1 MTGAYHT
8 RLFSRP
14 ALIQKSIPRTPPPYR
29 TLTTRP
35 SSLAATMAPSS
46 TPPPANNT
54 TNKPPLKILMLHGFT
69 QSGTLFRAKTG
80 ALTKA
85 IIKAFPLHTVSFS
98 YPTGPLR
105 LNPFDVPGYNNG
117 GATEDKGETE
127 TYGWFRRPATEPP
140 TYKGIQDGLASVA
153 ALLKTEGPFDGV
165 VGFSQG
171 ACLAFIVA
179 SLLEPNRKASFD
191 AAVTNSDGVE
201 FPESF
206 LPENTGDHPPLKFA
220 IVYSGFKAADPK
232 WGAIYD
238 PQRPIA
244 TPVLHV
250 MGTLDALVIEARS
263 RELIQACVGD
273 AEQEGKVVFHPGG
286 HFVPSQRTYLE
297 AAVGFIRRALEGD
310 TKKEVEEERVEDMD
324 VPF

>member
-1 MTGAYHT
+1 MTVAYHT
-8 RLFSRP
+8 RLFSRQALAQKYISKTP
-14 ALIQKSIPRTPPPYR
+14 APNC
-29 TLTTRP
+29 TLTTRTHL
-35 SSLAATMAPSS
+35 LAATMAPSS
-46 TPPPANNT
+46 TPTANNT
-54 TNKPPLKILMLHGFT
+54 TKPPLKILMLHGFT

-85 IIKAFPLHTVSFS
+85 ITKAFPLHTVSFS

-117 GATEDKGETE
+117 GSTDNDKEGDTE

-140 TYKGIQDGLASVA
+140 TYKGIEDGLASVA
-153 ALLKTEGPFDGV
+153 ALLKAEGPFDGV

-179 SLLEPNRKASFD
+179 SLLEVNRKESFD
-191 AAVTNSDGVE
+191 AAIKTDGVE
-201 FPESF
+201 FPDSF
-206 LPENTGDHPPLKFA
+206 LPENTGNHPPLKFA
-220 IVYSGFKAADPK
+220 IVYSGFKAADPR

-238 PQRPIA
+238 SQKPVT

-263 RELIQACVGD
+263 RELIKACAGD
-273 AEQEGKVVFHPGG
+273 PEQEGKVVFHPGG
-286 HFVPSQRTYLE
+286 HFVPSQKTYLE
-297 AAVGFIRRALEGD
+297 AAVGFIRRALEGEAN
-310 TKKEVEEERVEDMD
+310 KEEEEERVEDMD

>member
-1 MTGAYHT
+1 
-8 RLFSRP
+8 
-14 ALIQKSIPRTPPPYR
+14 
-29 TLTTRP
+29 
-35 SSLAATMAPSS
+35 MAPSS
-46 TPPPANNT
+46 T

-69 QSGTLFRAKTG
+69 QSGNLFRAKTG

-85 IIKAFPLHTVSFS
+85 ITKAFPLHTVSFS

-117 GATEDKGETE
+117 NGTDNEKEEIEAF
-127 TYGWFRRPATEPP
+127 GWFRRPATEPP
-140 TYKGIQDGLASVA
+140 TYKGLEDGLASVA

-171 ACLAFIVA
+171 ACLTFMVA
-179 SLLEPNRKASFD
+179 SLLEANRKASFD
-191 AAVTNSDGVE
+191 VAATKGDGVE

-206 LPENTGDHPPLKFA
+206 LPENTGNHPPLKFA
-220 IVYSGFKAADPK
+220 IVYSGFKAADPR
-232 WGAIYD
+232 WGAVYD
-238 PQRPIA
+238 VSRPVT

-263 RELIQACVGD
+263 RELIGACAGD
-273 AEQEGKVVFHPGG
+273 PEGEGKVVFHPGG

-297 AAVGFIRRALEGD
+297 AAVGFIKRSLEGEV
-310 TKKEVEEERVEDMD
+310 KKEEEDERVEDMD

>member
-14 ALIQKSIPRTPPPYR
+14 ALVQKSIPRTSPPYR
-29 TLTTRP
+29 TLTTHP
-35 SSLAATMAPSS
+35 SSLAATMAPLL
-46 TPPPANNT
+46 TPPAPNKT

-85 IIKAFPLHTVSFS
+85 ITKAFPLHTVSFS

-117 GATEDKGETE
+117 GTTEDKGETE
-127 TYGWFRRPATEPP
+127 TFGWFRRPATEPP
-140 TYKGIQDGLASVA
+140 TYKGIEDGLASVA

-179 SLLEPNRKASFD
+179 SLLEPNRRVSFD
-191 AAVTNSDGVE
+191 AAVTSSDGVE

-206 LPENTGDHPPLKFA
+206 LPKNTGNHPPLKFA

-232 WGAIYD
+232 WGA
-238 PQRPIA
+238 
-244 TPVLHV
+244 
-250 MGTLDALVIEARS
+250 MGKQV
-263 RELIQACVGD
+263 
-273 AEQEGKVVFHPGG
+273 
-286 HFVPSQRTYLE
+286 
-297 AAVGFIRRALEGD
+297 AAVLTYIRNSWGNVAP
-310 TKKEVEEERVEDMD
+310 EVEAGD
-324 VPF
+324 VTAMRKALDKSPD